1 MQREFIEN
9 IHIYISDI
17 PIKIYTHTHL
27 LWSTAGLC
35 VCVLN
40 FSDIPNSTE
49 LSRKAAADGADDTPI
64 FY

>member
-17 PIKIYTHTHL
+17 PIKIHTH
-27 LWSTAGLC
+27 SPAVEHSRFVC